1 MEENKIK
8 KDNLIYWKIA
18 ALIILGILLGI
29 IIQAK
34 WLSAEQSWVL
44 NKSATCELPIINLT
58 GIDCEVFW
66 CNNVSGGNYS
76 LSREVCLMPEI
87 VNQTVYLNETNGT
100 VSLEELNRTE
110 LEMILGVNLSYGNVY
125 NQLLNASENYTD
137 IQNSELNKNLTARFG
152 GNMSNDNYTPDNS
165 NPNTGWII
173 VIIFLVVIIL
183 VMLAFRYIKQD
194 KKADEH
200 FGNEREVKK
209 IQPLNELSKDE
220 KLRLQDKKIKE
231 LQKNVKGGTTPQP
244 VKDIEEEEFEESLSE

>member
-8 KDNLIYWKIA
+8 KDNSIYWKIA

-110 LEMILGVNLSYGNVY
+110 LEIILGVNLSYGNVY
-125 NQLLNASENYTD
+125 NQLLNASQNYTNVQD
-137 IQNSELNKNLTARFG
+137 SELNKNLTARFG
-152 GNMSNDNYTPDNS
+152 GNISSNDNTPDNS

-220 KLRLQDKKIKE
+220 KIRLLEKQ
-231 LQKNVKGGTTPQP
+231 VKANKSLKPGETSK

>member
-8 KDNLIYWKIA
+8 KDNSIYWKIA

-76 LSREVCLMPEI
+76 ITKEVCLMPEI

-100 VSLEELNRTE
+100 VSLEDINRTE
-110 LEMILGVNLSYGNVY
+110 LEIILGVNLSYGNVY
-125 NQLLNASENYTD
+125 NQLLNASQNYTN

-152 GNMSNDNYTPDNS
+152 GNVSSNDVTLNNS

-194 KKADEH
+194 KKVDEH

-220 KLRLQDKKIKE
+220 KIRLLEKQ
-231 LQKNVKGGTTPQP
+231 VKANKSAKPGETPK